1 MLFYILESLLEKQEE
16 GNFEQKVKPLILEK
30 YELLLLLTWTKLIL
44 LINLYNIN
52 INMKVFMADLNKAA
66 EDNGFRYFDK
76 INQIFN
82 LYFVIH

>member
-1 MLFYILESLLEKQEE
+1 M
-16 GNFEQKVKPLILEK
+16 V
-30 YELLLLLTWTKLIL
+30 
-44 LINLYNIN
+44 
-52 INMKVFMADLNKAA
+52 DLNKGA